1 LYQEIKRKA
10 MERRYVDTIFGVF
23 SIEPLDSKFEKAT
36 NIVSGDKYIIPK
48 GMTER
53 EVEEYLETWEEY

>member
-1 LYQEIKRKA
+1 
-10 MERRYVDTIFGVF
+10 MGRRYVDTVFGVF
-23 SIEPLDSKFEKAT
+23 SIEPLDSKFERAT